1 MKQFLK
7 FVVGIAIMVIL
18 AFPASKLQAQV
29 LGEFTSIE
37 IVNNAPYQSIEDSA
51 NTQVIGEQFALPPNY
66 LTKDLDDGYYGGPG
80 NAGLPLGFEYEFNGE
95 IYDRIFI
102 NVNGFVTFGQKED
115 GVLKQP
121 PFLAL
126 ATRTPNALFFEDP
139 TYPVNVIAPF
149 WGDHKFRT
157 TAEAFSGYAE
167 SSVMYLAEADK
178 FTVEWKDLNINYN
191 LNGEFIKSSVGNFQL
206 IIYKSVYEFSKQGD
220 IEFAYG
226 QVNTNNNSGDTRV
239 ITKGASV
246 GVKGEGIVSGGKAD
260 YLNALLFGDNFD
272 NAHTSE
278 ILTQAWTPSGGTD
291 KRIRISAAASS
302 NVEEFWG
309 DGDVDYSKAAG
320 NKHFGLSQSRY
331 VTVNDIRIVLNSVA
345 TGIPL
350 DPVRRRAA
358 YHGDVNHDG
367 RYYIDD
373 QGVRKNVYWRNK
385 HYSDSL
391 PNEVSSLKQILFEAN
406 EEDAAWMLSFLGNHV
421 FELPWLLDTA
431 NRNGKLT
438 KSNDL
443 ADDITFGEITKIND
457 MYQIPVYLN
466 NAHNGKL
473 SAKFKLNNEI
483 VNVVANKQLD
493 ENQLMSSFGTNI
505 VTFAGFGEFT
515 KEEPI
520 VTLYI
525 KANTEIINAT
535 EVRVNNEDKSDLSV
549 ISSLNTQIVN
559 NDITSTPNPLSN
571 NTEIVANINNTANYK
586 VAIYDII
593 GNEVKLIVDGILE
606 SGLNTFSWDRTN
618 KNNVRVNSGVYIF
631 RIEGNGTSINT
642 KLIVE

>member
-7 FVVGIAIMVIL
+7 FVVGIALMVIL

-51 NTQVIGEQFALPPNY
+51 NAVVIGENFALPPNY
-66 LTKDLDDGYYGGPG
+66 LTKDLDDGYYGGPA

-102 NVNGFVTFGQKED
+102 NVNGFISFGQKED

-126 ATRTPNALFFEDP
+126 ATRTPRALFYEDP

-157 TAEAFSGYAE
+157 QAESFSGYAE

-191 LNGEFIKSSVGNFQL
+191 LNGEFIKSSVGNFQV
-206 IIYKSVYEFSKQGD
+206 IIYKSIYEFSKQGD

-226 QVNTNNNSGDTRV
+226 QINTNNNSGDTRV

-260 YLNALLFGDNFD
+260 YLNALLYGNNFD
-272 NAHTSE
+272 NASSSE
-278 ILTQAWTPSGGTD
+278 ILTQAWTPSGGND

-302 NVEEFWG
+302 NVDEFWG
-309 DGDVDYSKAAG
+309 DGDVDYSKANG

-331 VTVNDIRIVLNSVA
+331 VTVNDIRIILNSVA

-367 RYYIDD
+367 RYYINDL
-373 QGVRKNVYWRNK
+373 GVRNNVYWRNK

-406 EEDAAWMLSFLGNHV
+406 EEDAAWMLQFLGNNV

-431 NRNGKLT
+431 VRKGKLA
-438 KSNDL
+438 NAPL
-443 ADDITFGEITKIND
+443 IADGLVFGQISKIND

-466 NAHNGKL
+466 NAHSGKL
-473 SAKFKLNNEI
+473 SGKFELNNEI
-483 VNVVANKQLD
+483 VNVIANKQLD
-493 ENQLMSSFGTNI
+493 ENQLMNSFGTNI
-505 VTFAGFGEFT
+505 IAFAGSGEFSNN
-515 KEEPI
+515 EPI
-520 VTLYI
+520 ITVYVKTVNEVINVT
-525 KANTEIINAT
+525 K
-535 EVRVNNEDKSDLSV
+535 VRLNNEEISDLSV
-549 ISSLNTQIVN
+549 ISSINTMNEVN
-559 NDITSTPNPLSN
+559 NLTSTPNPFSN
-571 NTEIVANINNTANYK
+571 STELAANINNTTNYK

-593 GNEVKLIVDGILE
+593 GNEVKLIADGILE
-606 SGLNTFSWDRTN
+606 SGLNTFTWDRTN
-618 KNNVRVNSGVYIF
+618 QNNIRVNSGVYIF
-631 RIEGNGTSINT
+631 RIEGNGTSINH